1 MRRALSGMLLGMLLL
16 APSAPTVQAL
26 PQGVQVLWYSRNVME
41 RVAQRHMNPAY
52 VARGDYV
59 PTLRLTRAEMG
70 GCLTAV
76 NWQSRGWVG
85 ANARLTIDFWH
96 PRAQRWI
103 RKVCRPV
110 DWQRKQDSTG
120 SRQRFE
126 LDFETAMQ
134 VGAYPYNTTAR
145 LVRVDWG
152 K

>member
-1 MRRALSGMLLGMLLL
+1 MRRALSGLLLGIVLL
-16 APSAPTVQAL
+16 APSAPGAEAH
-26 PQGVQVLWYSRNVME
+26 PQGIQVLYYSPNVME
-41 RVAQRHMNPAY
+41 RVAGRHMNPAY
-52 VARGDYV
+52 AGRGDYV

-70 GCLTAV
+70 GCLVAV
-76 NWQSRGWVG
+76 NWQSRGWVA

-110 DWQRKQDSTG
+110 DWQQRRHSTG
-120 SRQRFE
+120 NRQRFE
-126 LDFETAMQ
+126 LDFDTAVQ
-134 VGAYPYNTTAR
+134 VGAYPYNTIAR